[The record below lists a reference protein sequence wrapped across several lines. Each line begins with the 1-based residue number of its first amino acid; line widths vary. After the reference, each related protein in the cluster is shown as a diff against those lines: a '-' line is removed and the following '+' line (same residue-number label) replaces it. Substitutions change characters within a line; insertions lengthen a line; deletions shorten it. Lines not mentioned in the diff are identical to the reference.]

1 MMKINSAEL
10 MTQTD
15 GIYKSDL
22 VYSFI
27 EDLDVDRDTAMKILD
42 FIKDYANVFK
52 QSQKEDQEYYE
63 EKIDRL
69 EAICD
74 EASDR
79 LREVASL
86 LEPEEE

>member
-42 FIKDYANVFK
+42 FIKDYADVFK